1 MTSPTR
7 PLIAS
12 VGAVALAAV
21 TALGLAAC
29 GSGST
34 IVIAGSD
41 GTAVASVGPSG
52 QVSISSSDGSMVIG
66 EGSLPD
72 GWPADVG
79 QPEGFAVLGSANTT
93 VDGKTAYTATFSA
106 DGDQTAAVTAWIAQL
121 KSNGFTQEA
130 GFGGGGAGITS
141 LKNATTQVAI
151 ISTVADGRPRSWS
164 TSALPTA

>member
-72 GWPADVG
+72 GWPADYRELVQRRIDAIVAKVG
-79 QPEGFAVLGSANTT
+79 GV
-93 VDGKTAYTATFSA
+93 
-106 DGDQTAAVTAWIAQL
+106 
-121 KSNGFTQEA
+121 
-130 GFGGGGAGITS
+130 
-141 LKNATTQVAI
+141 
-151 ISTVADGRPRSWS
+151 
-164 TSALPTA
+164 